1 MDVKTVCLGVLSLG
15 DATGYEIKK
24 HFEDG
29 AFSHFYDAGYGS
41 IYPALNNLLEKG
53 LVSCTAQEQDGRPA
67 KKVYSLTVAG
77 ETALRDALHEPPQ
90 RDKVRSDALVM
101 LFFAHLLEPRHRRR
115 VYEGY
120 LNHFE
125 QALAE
130 MRGRDVEGVDE
141 DKCFVHGLGLA
152 VYSAAAT
159 YMAEN
164 AHLILDGQEP
174 DSETETQSESELP
187 AEAAQ

>member
-1 MDVKTVCLGVLSLG
+1 
-15 DATGYEIKK
+15 
-24 HFEDG
+24 
-29 AFSHFYDAGYGS
+29 
-41 IYPALNNLLEKG
+41 
-53 LVSCTAQEQDGRPA
+53 
-67 KKVYSLTVAG
+67 
-77 ETALRDALHEPPQ
+77 
-90 RDKVRSDALVM
+90 
-101 LFFAHLLEPRHRRR
+101 
-115 VYEGY
+115 

-130 MRGRDVEGVDE
+130 MRGRDVECVDE

-164 AHLILDGQEP
+164 AHLILDDQEP
-174 DSETETQSESELP
+174 DSETEIVSELP